1 MSRHLVTIII
11 TCLCQYLLNQYCT
24 VLILIFHKF
33 FIIINYTYITD
44 TKANLQESQK
54 EQKYE
59 YMDSFRP
66 PSRLKNDFNISI
78 KSEILTGLK
87 KDDLTSAGNSRGSS
101 VNSSTNMSKKFN
113 LSCANG
119 KYPRRRP
126 LNPKTD
132 CYYEEE
138 LYVKGCTAVWSK
150 GKSFNIFKL
159 FCFTKVKVKLIITSA
174 VPSREVL

>member
-1 MSRHLVTIII
+1 
-11 TCLCQYLLNQYCT
+11 
-24 VLILIFHKF
+24 
-33 FIIINYTYITD
+33 
-44 TKANLQESQK
+44 
-54 EQKYE
+54 
-59 YMDSFRP
+59 MDSFRP

-78 KSEILTGLK
+78 KSELMTGLK
-87 KDDLTSAGNSRGSS
+87 KDDLASAGNSRGSS

-113 LSCANG
+113 LSCSNN

-150 GKSFNIFKL
+150 GKALNLFYCDKKNHGAMGHFYCKHSGSKINIIFSDIYPMKL
-159 FCFTKVKVKLIITSA
+159 YIFPPKCIQ
-174 VPSREVL
+174 